1 MNLALIVSLAL
12 GATTFIF
19 MLLFF
24 DIKIFDDLYKLI
36 MDISTTLVD
45 YVQDYNKKRYIERMK
60 REKIVL
66 EKENLFA
73 KYNRLVES
81 LISDFNLPLTLESFT
96 SLLSILFI
104 IIVLIIVLFIQS
116 VSLAVVIAVALF
128 IGLLTFFVMQY

>member
-1 MNLALIVSLAL
+1 
-12 GATTFIF
+12 
-19 MLLFF
+19 
-24 DIKIFDDLYKLI
+24 
-36 MDISTTLVD
+36 
-45 YVQDYNKKRYIERMK
+45 MK

-128 IGLLTFFVMQY
+128 IGLLTFSLCSLKVFEWKS